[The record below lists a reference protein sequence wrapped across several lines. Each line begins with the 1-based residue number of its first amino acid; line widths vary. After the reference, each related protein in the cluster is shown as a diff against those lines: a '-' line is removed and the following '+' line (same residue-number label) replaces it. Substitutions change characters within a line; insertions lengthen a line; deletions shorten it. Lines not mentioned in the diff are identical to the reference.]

1 MRITIYDHKN
11 GTDTIIEFPGGVSVT
26 NDNGDVVLPDIE
38 GSVAKDEIAEL
49 KAKLCD
55 KDAVIDSLEDEL
67 YERDE
72 RIFSLMQ
79 QLRKATE
86 VTDYTSAWEFWESN
100 RKGCCGPQ

>member
-11 GTDTIIEFPGGVSVT
+11 DTDTIIEFPGGVSVT

-79 QLRKATE
+79 QLKDATRE
-86 VTDYTSAWEFWESN
+86 TASSDVWEHRF
-100 RKGCCGPQ
+100 KGCCGPQ